1 MGTDTST
8 DRTADMTGPTTIDL
22 AAARRFLYDDARLL
36 ERHRVAVLFDGAPA
50 APVLDALRPYRNDDG
65 GWGHALEP
73 DLRGP
78 DSQVSGALSALE
90 VLAELGPG
98 TGPEVQALARETADW
113 LSSVSLPDGRVPHVL
128 PTAAGYPAAPWMVP
142 NDGGMLTFGIAAHLW
157 ELGVEH
163 PWLDAATAWCWRQLD
178 GEAMVGGYTVHFAVA
193 FLDAVPEPDRAAAAV
208 ERLRPALRA
217 DGTIPVDGGQDGEVL
232 RPLTISPSRHPQ
244 PRPVHHGADRRGAGP
259 ARARAARRRRLG
271 VRLPALVARSDR
283 RLARHRH
290 PRGPGGAPAAR
301 TSLTRPCAGP

>member
-1 MGTDTST
+1 
-8 DRTADMTGPTTIDL
+8 MTGPTTIDL

-232 RPLTISPSRHPQ
+232 RPLTISPRPGTPSRALYTTAQIAVELDRLEHEQLDDGGWEFDFLHWSPGQ
-244 PRPVHHGADRRGAGP
+244 TVDWRGIVTLGALAALRRHG
-259 ARARAARRRRLG
+259 RL
-271 VRLPALVARSDR
+271 
-283 RLARHRH
+283 
-290 PRGPGGAPAAR
+290 
-301 TSLTRPCAGP
+301 